1 MDPSKKTDI
10 GAVERGLMVFL
21 ISLKACPTIL
31 TELVIQIK
39 IYTAASVTAR
49 QALPLYT
56 FNLFVVVLYIKAPAT
71 GAAICPL

>member
-10 GAVERGLMVFL
+10 GAIERGLMVFL

-39 IYTAASVTAR
+39 IYNAAVAIPNHSV
-49 QALPLYT
+49 P
-56 FNLFVVVLYIKAPAT
+56 V
-71 GAAICPL
+71 

>member
-1 MDPSKKTDI
+1 VDPNKRI
-10 GAVERGLMVFL
+10 GIDVVAYGLMVFL

-39 IYTAASVTAR
+39 IYTAASVTAL

-56 FNLFVVVLYIKAPAT
+56 FNLFVSVLYIKAPAT